1 MDFFEHQQR
10 SRRRSRWLILLFVLA
25 VILTAAGVAL
35 VVALF
40 AHAFTGDREVLWTP
54 DTTWLATNV
63 DLLLASAAVTVVVI
77 GGASWLRLVQLR
89 SGGSQVAESLGGSK
103 IMPDDA
109 DPARRRLYNVVEE
122 MAIASGL
129 PVPAIF
135 VMEKEGGINA
145 FAAGRT
151 PSDAAIA
158 VTRGCLVHLDR
169 DELQGVVGH
178 EFSHILHG
186 DMTLNLRLMGYLF
199 GILVVNM
206 IGRAMTR
213 VGSRRRVTRS
223 RGRGH
228 VVILL
233 CGVALYVL
241 GYAGVLIGRV
251 IQAAICRQREFL
263 ADASSV
269 QFTRQ
274 TEGLAGALRKIA
286 GLNRHS
292 YLRAARAE
300 EVSHMLFSSGR
311 RAFAGL
317 LATHPPI
324 EERIRALQPRVS
336 ATAASLQPSP
346 EPLPGAD
353 RRVRASLSPDV
364 PSVLAASLTETVG
377 EPGEPQFVFA
387 NALPEIVPDAVWNA
401 AHRLDGGT
409 PVALA
414 LMLDSE
420 PALRDH
426 QLSLIEVRFG
436 APVARAA
443 GALSDRLTGLDD
455 ESRLALIDVLFPT
468 IRDLRP
474 ARRSYLLETL
484 ERLAELDGRWAPFER
499 ALIAVLRSRMRDLDR
514 PRRTS
519 PGRAEIGAAAARL
532 IARIALLGH
541 DNREA
546 ADSAFRE
553 GMNAAGTLVQG
564 LPVALPSE
572 VPAGGSPEQELE
584 LLDGITPAA
593 KKQLISGLAAAA
605 ASDGRIAGRELSVLR
620 AVCGA
625 LHCPVP
631 PLAGLDL
638 RGDRF

>member
-10 SRRRSRWLILLFVLA
+10 SRRRSQWLILLFVLA
-25 VILTAAGVAL
+25 VVLTAAGVAL

-40 AHAFTGDREVLWTP
+40 AHAFGGNREVLSTP
-54 DTTWLATNV
+54 DAAWLATNL
-63 DLLLASAAVTVVVI
+63 DLLLSSAAVTVVVI

-129 PVPAIF
+129 PVPAVF

-186 DMTLNLRLMGYLF
+186 DMTLNVRLMGYLF

-213 VGSRRRVTRS
+213 VGSRRRVTRG

-241 GYAGVLIGRV
+241 GYAGILIGRV

-274 TEGLAGALRKIA
+274 TEGLAGALRKIS
-286 GLNRHS
+286 GLQRHS
-292 YLRAARAE
+292 YLRAPRAE

-311 RAFAGL
+311 KAFAGL

-324 EERIRALQPRVS
+324 EERIRALQPQV
-336 ATAASLQPSP
+336 ASTVPDFQPSP
-346 EPLPGAD
+346 EPVPHTAGGTQAW
-353 RRVRASLSPDV
+353 PDQGV
-364 PSVLAASLTETVG
+364 PSLLAASLTEMVG
-377 EPGEPQFVFA
+377 EPGEPQLAFA
-387 NALPEIVPDAVWNA
+387 NALPEIVPDAVWHA

-414 LMLDSE
+414 LMLDAQ
-420 PALRDH
+420 PALRNH

-436 APVARAA
+436 APVAQAA
-443 GALSDRLTGLDD
+443 GSLADKLAGLDD
-455 ESRLALIDVLFPT
+455 EGRLALIDVIFPT
-468 IRDLRP
+468 IRNLRP

-499 ALIAVLRSRMRDLDR
+499 ALIAVLRSRVRDLER
-514 PRRTS
+514 PRRTTAGS
-519 PGRAEIGAAAARL
+519 AEHGTAAARL

-541 DNREA
+541 DNREE
-546 ADSAFRE
+546 ADAAFRK
-553 GMNAAGTLVQG
+553 GMEAAGTLVQG
-564 LPVALPSE
+564 LPLALPSE
-572 VPAGGSPEQELE
+572 TAAGGSPEQEVE
-584 LLDGITPAA
+584 LLDGMSPAS
-593 KKQLISGLAAAA
+593 KRQLIAGLAAAA

-631 PLAGLDL
+631 PLAGSDL
-638 RGDRF
+638 SGARS